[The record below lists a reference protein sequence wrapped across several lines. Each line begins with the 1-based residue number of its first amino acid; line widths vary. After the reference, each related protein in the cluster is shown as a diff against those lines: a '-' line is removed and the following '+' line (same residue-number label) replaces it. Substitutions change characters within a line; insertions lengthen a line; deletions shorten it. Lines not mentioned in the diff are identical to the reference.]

1 MYFNNVRYELK
12 ITFFN
17 LKEIEPTLKFEEEED
32 RWR

>member
-12 ITFFN
+12 I
-17 LKEIEPTLKFEEEED
+17 EPTLKFEEEEEDQD